1 MKMLLSWRHDGG
13 PLRFEGGWRT
23 DVGVV
28 RSRNEDSVLAPT
40 IVAIAGAGEVLV
52 AAVAD
57 GVGGMRHGNEASQ
70 AAIDALLAAF
80 RPESASDLGSAL
92 LHAAGACDTAVRKL
106 NGGRPPE
113 EEMASTL
120 VAAAL
125 CGNRAWI
132 CHVGDSRAYLLH
144 GGRLRQ
150 LTRDHSVVAD
160 AVAAGEMSPTE
171 ARSSPARNLLTRS
184 LGTGSGAPELSR
196 GVNLHRHDRLLL
208 CSDGL
213 HGPVAERLLE
223 QTLRRDDSAQ
233 SLSERC
239 VQHALDRGAPDNV
252 SAIVI
257 RIEEGSELA

>member
-1 MKMLLSWRHDGG
+1 MLLPWRRDGG
-13 PLRFEGGWRT
+13 TLRFEGGWKT
-23 DVGVV
+23 DVGAV

-40 IVAIAGAGEVLV
+40 IVAIAGAGPALL

-57 GVGGMRHGNEASQ
+57 GVGGMRHGAEASH

-92 LHAAGACDTAVRKL
+92 LHAAAACDTAVRKL
-106 NGGRPPE
+106 NEGRPPE

-120 VAAAL
+120 VAAAF
-125 CGNRAWI
+125 CANRTWV

-144 GGRLRQ
+144 GRRLRQ

-160 AVAAGEMSPTE
+160 AVAAGEMSATE

-184 LGTGSGAPELSR
+184 LGTGNGAPELSR
-196 GVNLHRHDRLLL
+196 EVPLRQHDRLLL

-213 HGPVAERLLE
+213 HGPVPERLLE
-223 QTLRRDDSAQ
+223 QTLGRDEPAQ
-233 SLSERC
+233 CLAERC

-252 SAIVI
+252 SAVVV
-257 RIEEGSELA
+257 RIEEGSEPA